1 MQPAPDKVKAM
12 VILVVVMDCVMS
24 VIGSISNDASFNT
37 WITDMT
43 NTANRSKVDTILAVL
58 PLLAIAVV
66 FVGFDGLTNAAA
78 TTDDW
83 KKFFMLLGII
93 PTVGGLIGVFL
104 MKDKPGLQKKRRTVT
119 FWATLC
125 IA

>member
-1 MQPAPDKVKAM
+1 
-12 VILVVVMDCVMS
+12 MDCVMS

-66 FVGFDGLTNAAA
+66 FVGFDGLTNASA

-93 PTVGGLIGVFL
+93 PTVG
-104 MKDKPGLQKKRRTVT
+104 
-119 FWATLC
+119 A
-125 IA
+125 